1 MRART
6 GSSIAGLVAL
16 LALAAACGE
25 EGQSGTDAPDPGAA
39 GQGCAPVAG
48 EELVVLTDDRQLQQ
62 VENVLPAINQEAA
75 TPELIAALDAVSA
88 ALTTEALV
96 ALNRAVD
103 IDRQTPEA
111 AAEAFAGQAGIAGL
125 IAAGSGSGSIT
136 VGTAEF
142 SESRTLGALYDIAL
156 STAGF
161 DVEVQAIG
169 NRELYAPA
177 LEDGEIQVVPEYAGT
192 LTEFLNA
199 EVNGADPEPLAS
211 SDLDST
217 ITALRDLGEQ
227 VGLVFGA
234 PASGSNTNAFA
245 VTTAFA
251 EQYGVGTL
259 SDLAAN
265 CSGAETLLGGPPE
278 CPQRPFCQPGLEE
291 TYGLQVGPFVALD
304 AGGPLTKQALRTGEI
319 SLGLVFSTDG
329 ELTQG

>member
-1 MRART
+1 MKTRM
-6 GSSIAGLVAL
+6 SLSIVGLVAM
-16 LALAAACGE
+16 AAFVAACGD
-25 EGQSGTDAPDPGAA
+25 EGSSGTEAPDPSAA

-48 EELVVLTDDRQLQQ
+48 EDLVMLEDDQALQQ
-62 VENVLPAINQEAA
+62 VENVVPAVNEEAA

-88 ALTTEALV
+88 AIDTPALV

-103 IDRQTPEA
+103 IDRQTPED
-111 AAEAFAGQAGIAGL
+111 AAEQFASTAGITDQ
-125 IAAGSGSGSIT
+125 ITAGSGSGSII

-156 STAGF
+156 SAAGF

-177 LEDGEIQVVPEYAGT
+177 LEDGDVQVVPEYAGT

-211 SDLDST
+211 SELEST
-217 ITALRDLGEQ
+217 MTALRDLGEQ
-227 VGLVFGA
+227 VGLAFGE
-234 PASGSNTNAFA
+234 PAAGSNTNAFA

-251 EQYGVGTL
+251 EEHGVSTL
-259 SDLAAN
+259 SEFAAN
-265 CSGAETLLGGPPE
+265 CSGSETLLGGPPE

-291 TYGLQVGPFVALD
+291 TYGLQVGPFVSLD
-304 AGGPLTKQALRTGEI
+304 AGGPLTKQALRSGEI
-319 SLGLVFSTDG
+319 SIGLVFSTDG